1 MSVNSQHEQVFSHV
15 FISGITNK
23 RFDITI
29 KNGVFSSIV
38 ESDESSASPLQPSDS
53 GRDLWIAPGVIDL
66 HTHLAWT
73 DFDHDD
79 QLKRDSQE
87 IEALQA
93 QAFEATLWTGVTS
106 VRDAGGL
113 SSATAERIRR
123 HYAQPLSVHTCGDM
137 LGAGDAR
144 GPEYLQ
150 QRVKEIVDSGA
161 TWVKILATGG
171 LGSPSET
178 VMNPV
183 FAEEEFAA
191 IVRAA
196 HNLGVK
202 VLVHA
207 WGGPALDWSIRYG
220 VASVEHGMFMTEDQ
234 AYRLAQS
241 TTAFVP
247 TVSIYRIAADPSSV
261 LALNPVLCERAAR
274 AAEAHPNAVSYAKK
288 AGVRMGFGT
297 DYATPMLHGTN
308 LDEWDA
314 LIDCGLTRAE
324 AWQAATSAAAD
335 ILGYGDSI
343 GRIAEGFAA
352 DAIIFAA
359 DPYQAENARALQES
373 IVTVMKGGVERR

>member
-1 MSVNSQHEQVFSHV
+1 MSINSQHEQTFSHI
-15 FISGITNK
+15 FIAGIADK

-38 ESDESSASPLQPSDS
+38 ESSIASPLQPSDS

-87 IEALQA
+87 IEGLQA
-93 QAFEATLWTGVTS
+93 QAFEATLRTGVTS

-113 SSATAERIRR
+113 APATVEHIRQ
-123 HYAQPLSVHTCGDM
+123 HYGQPLSVHTCGDM

-144 GPEYLQ
+144 GPEFLQ
-150 QRVKEIVDSGA
+150 QRVQEIVASGA
-161 TWVKILATGG
+161 TWIKILATGG
-171 LGSPSET
+171 LGSPSEA
-178 VMNPV
+178 VLNPV
-183 FAEEEFAA
+183 FTEEEFAA

-196 HNLGVK
+196 HDLGVK

-207 WGGPALDWSIRYG
+207 WGGAALDWSIKYG
-220 VASVEHGMFMTEDQ
+220 VASIEHGMFMTEDQ

-241 TTAFVP
+241 ATAFVP

-274 AAEAHPNAVSYAKK
+274 AAEAHPKAVSYARK
-288 AGVRMGFGT
+288 AGVRIGFGT

-308 LDEWDA
+308 LDEWEA

-324 AWQAATSAAAD
+324 AWHAATAAAAD
-335 ILGYGDSI
+335 ILGYGDSL
-343 GRIAEGFAA
+343 GRIAEGFIA
-352 DAIIFAA
+352 DAIIFDG
-359 DPYQAENARALQES
+359 DPYQAENAKALQES
-373 IVTVMKGGVERR
+373 IVSVIKGGVEK